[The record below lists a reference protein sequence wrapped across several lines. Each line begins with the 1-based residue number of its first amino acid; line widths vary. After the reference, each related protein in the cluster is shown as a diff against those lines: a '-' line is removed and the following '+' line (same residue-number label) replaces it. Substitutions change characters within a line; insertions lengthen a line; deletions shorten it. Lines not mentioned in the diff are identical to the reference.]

1 MIHRYRAD
9 TEGMRL
15 DVFLQQRVPEMSRT
29 RVRRIID
36 LGGVH
41 LEGRRIR
48 KCGLLLSPGQRIE
61 LHLDN
66 GGLEPFR
73 IQQHHVL
80 FQDEFLIA
88 LDKPAGINTQP
99 TPARYKGTLYE
110 ALQVWLDRDRRHG
123 RRLEIGMAQRL
134 DRDTSGVLI
143 FSIHPRSHKG
153 LSEQIR
159 ERSVLKQYLAVVQGC
174 PEPNRGTFRSVLA
187 KSRRSGRM
195 KSVEAGGR
203 EAVTHYRVL
212 GSSMEASLLQL
223 ELVTGRTHQIRS
235 HLSEAG
241 HPIVGDS
248 RYGGKQQYAGE
259 RFARQ
264 CLHSRS
270 LRLNHPVSGAE
281 LTIEAP
287 VPGDLQLEHLG
298 LAGFYR

>member
-1 MIHRYRAD
+1 
-9 TEGMRL
+9 MRL

-29 RVRRIID
+29 RIRRIID

-48 KCGLLLSPGQRIE
+48 KCGLALSPGQKIE
-61 LHLDN
+61 MHLDS
-66 GGLEPFR
+66 GSLEPFR

-88 LDKPAGINTQP
+88 LNKPAGINTQP
-99 TPARYKGTLYE
+99 TPARYRGTLYE
-110 ALQVWLDRDRRHG
+110 ALQVWLDRDKRHG

-134 DRDTSGVLI
+134 DRDTSGVLV

-159 ERSVLKQYLAVVQGC
+159 QRSVLKRYLAVVQGC
-174 PEPNRGTFRSVLA
+174 PEPATGTFRSVLA
-187 KSRRSGRM
+187 KGRRSGRM
-195 KSVEAGGR
+195 KSVQTGGR
-203 EAVTHYRVL
+203 EAITHYRLL
-212 GSSMEASLLQL
+212 GSSMEASLLEL

-235 HLSEAG
+235 HLFEAG
-241 HPIVGDS
+241 YPIVGDS

-259 RFARQ
+259 RFTRQ

-270 LRLNHPVSGAE
+270 LRLNHPVHGAP
-281 LTIEAP
+281 LSIEAP
-287 VPGDLQLEHLG
+287 VPADMRLERLN
-298 LAGFYR
+298 LAGFCR